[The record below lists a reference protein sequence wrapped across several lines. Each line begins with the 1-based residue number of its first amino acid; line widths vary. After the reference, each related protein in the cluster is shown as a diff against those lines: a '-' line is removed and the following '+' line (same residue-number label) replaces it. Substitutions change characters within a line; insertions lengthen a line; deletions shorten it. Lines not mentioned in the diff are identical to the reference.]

1 MAARTTEGQYRSCI
15 PTRSCENPGAAGE
28 APRCEHL
35 CALQQLPVPKLA
47 QEGLQ
52 AAEHRWSG
60 SDHNIQPLQVQLQKH
75 LSGFTTSR
83 QEKPVQE
90 VTVPA
95 PSCGGVHANAC
106 TSPAT
111 LLHKRIISGTHTKTL
126 GSGKAQVISSSVGMA
141 HNKSRETE

>member
-1 MAARTTEGQYRSCI
+1 MAARTAEGQYGSCI
-15 PTRSCENPGAAGE
+15 PTRSCENPGPAGE

-47 QEGLQ
+47 QERLE
-52 AAEHRWSG
+52 AAKHRWSG
-60 SDHNIQPLQVQLQKH
+60 GDHNIQPLQVQLQKH
-75 LSGFTTSR
+75 LSGFTTSK

-95 PSCGGVHANAC
+95 LSCGGVYANAC
-106 TSPAT
+106 TSLAT

-126 GSGKAQVISSSVGMA
+126 GSGKAQVFSSSVGMV